1 MVSVD
6 VKHPVYLL
14 VAGVLSFNGC
24 HRRIASLRPGVLRA
38 VRFSTFPQS
47 GKSIS
52 EYYWG
57 LNLPAF
63 VVAGLGLRL
72 GWGGVGVGAWAKTG

>member
-1 MVSVD
+1 MRPCIFQPRNFTGWGSE
-6 VKHPVYLL
+6 
-14 VAGVLSFNGC
+14 GVNGC
-24 HRRIASLRPGVLRA
+24 HRRSQPEAGGSLRA

-52 EYYWG
+52 ECYWG

-63 VVAGLGLRL
+63 VVAGLGLGL